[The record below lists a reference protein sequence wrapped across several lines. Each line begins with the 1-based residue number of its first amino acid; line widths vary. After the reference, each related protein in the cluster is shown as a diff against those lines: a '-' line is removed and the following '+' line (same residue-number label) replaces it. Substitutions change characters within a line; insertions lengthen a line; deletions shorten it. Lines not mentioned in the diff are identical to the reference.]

1 MPAPEPRL
9 PSGIGGSVAS
19 VRRRALTAGLVMA
32 ITVSAFE
39 VIAVSTA
46 LPTISED
53 LGGDAL
59 YGTALSAFMVAS
71 LLALVVSGEWADR
84 RGPARPFLAGVLVF
98 GAGLVVVSV
107 APSMLVV
114 VLGRV
119 AQGLGAGAITN
130 CSYVAVGRAWDDGD
144 KPRVFALMS
153 AAWVVPSLVGPT
165 IAGWVT
171 SNLSWRWVFG
181 GIVPLLPVLVALSL
195 PSLVRIEPTPAP
207 PGGPA
212 PSRVPTALVLC
223 AASAVTLGGLQA
235 SRWPL
240 IVALTAAG
248 VALGVRPLRAL
259 LPRGTFRADAGAAG
273 CIAARLAVNV
283 AFFGVDV
290 FVPLAA
296 TRLHDA
302 TPTQAGLVVIGSS
315 LSWSVASAVVA
326 KRLRADGATSMVRL
340 GFAAL
345 GLSVLATVVVT
356 VASVPLWVTFLAWVP
371 AGFGM
376 GLVMTTSSATALS
389 GGGADE
395 AGTVG
400 SQLGIADALG
410 FAAIAGVGGALVGVA
425 ERTAV
430 TLPGALRVLF
440 VGCAA
445 VAALGM
451 ATGGRVREPRARSV
465 AVA

>member
-1 MPAPEPRL
+1 M
-9 PSGIGGSVAS
+9 
-19 VRRRALTAGLVMA
+19 TAGLVMA

-46 LPTISED
+46 LPTIAED

-71 LLALVVSGEWADR
+71 LLALVASGEWADR
-84 RGPARPFLAGVLVF
+84 QGPARPFLAGVLTF
-98 GAGLVVVSV
+98 GVGLVVVSA
-107 APSMLVV
+107 APTMLVV

-130 CSYVAVGRAWDDGD
+130 CSYVAVGRAWDDED

-181 GIVPLLPVLVALSL
+181 GILPLLPVLVALSL
-195 PSLVRIEPTPAP
+195 PSLLRIEPTPAAP
-207 PGGPA
+207 VGTPA
-212 PSRVPTALVLC
+212 TPSRVPAALALC
-223 AASAVTLGGLQA
+223 AAAAVALGGMQA

-240 IVALTAAG
+240 IVGLTAAG
-248 VALGVRPLRAL
+248 VAIGVRPLRAL
-259 LPRGTFRADAGAAG
+259 LPRGTFRAHTGAAG

-326 KRLRADGATSMVRL
+326 KRLRGAGATSMVRL
-340 GFAAL
+340 GFALL
-345 GLSVLATVVVT
+345 GLSALATLIVT
-356 VASVPLWVTFLAWVP
+356 VASSPLWATFLAWVP
-371 AGFGM
+371 AGFGI
-376 GLVMTTSSATALS
+376 GLVFTTTSATALS

-410 FAAIAGVGGALVGVA
+410 FAAIAGVGGLLVGVA

-430 TLPGALRVLF
+430 TLPTALRALF

-445 VAALGM
+445 VAAAGM
-451 ATGGRVREPRARSV
+451 LTAGRVRAPGGRVVPAT
-465 AVA
+465 A